1 MIERREAP
9 SSDGSG
15 PGGAVSPQGGVQGGA
30 AEIFEE
36 LASKIFTAAFSEG
49 I

>member
-9 SSDGSG
+9 PSDGSG

>member
-9 SSDGSG
+9 SSNGSG
-15 PGGAVSPQGGVQGGA
+15 PGGAVAP
-30 AEIFEE
+30 EIFEE